1 MRLKRWTPRRELSDR
16 EAMVMRRLIKTRKL
30 FAFLRTHRHD
40 LFDEAF
46 QADLEAMYRQT
57 GAGKP
62 ATAPAVLA
70 MAVLLQAYVQASDAE
85 AVELTVVDLRWQL
98 VLDCVGS
105 RHALFA
111 QSTLVEFRA
120 RMIRTGMDRRL
131 LERTVELAKT
141 TGAFDSK
148 KLPKTLSLAV
158 DSSPLEGAGRVED
171 TINLLAHAA
180 RKLLTAAAALV
191 ARPAPDVAREAGIP
205 LLMASSPKRALD
217 IDWND
222 AQQKAGAVAEV
233 VRQIDCLERWVR
245 RTIAGEQ
252 CAVPPLSQALATL
265 DQIRRQDLEP
275 DPSGTGGTRIRKGV
289 AVDRRISIED
299 AEMRH
304 GRKSKSKR
312 FNGYKRHVATELET
326 RLVLACA
333 ITPANAPEADAAP
346 ALLEDLERDGRPIA
360 ELSIDRGYITSALVS
375 DVQAGGGE
383 VWCKPWMARNAPG
396 LFTKAAFKID
406 MRALTITCPAGEVEP
421 IATGDVVE
429 FDPEVCG
436 GCAMR
441 KNCTMAAPE
450 HGRTISIGEDE
461 RLQHRLRKLVA
472 TRSGRAR
479 LRQRTGVEH
488 RLAHVSQRQGN
499 RARYRGTRKN
509 LFDLRRTAAIQ
520 NLETI
525 HRNLNSVPVAVAA

>member
-1 MRLKRWTPRRELSDR
+1 
-16 EAMVMRRLIKTRKL
+16 MRRLVKTRKL
-30 FAFLRTHRHD
+30 FAFLRTHRHE

-46 QADLEAMYRQT
+46 QAELGAMYRQT

-62 ATAPAVLA
+62 AIAPAVLA
-70 MAVLLQAYVQASDAE
+70 MVVLLQAYVQASDAE

-98 VLDCVGS
+98 VLDCLGS
-105 RHALFA
+105 KHALFA

-120 RMIRTGMDRRL
+120 RLIAAGMDRRL

-180 RKLLTAAAALV
+180 RKLLTVAAALV
-191 ARPAPDVAREAGIP
+191 SRPAQDVAREAGIP
-205 LLMASSPKRALD
+205 LLAASSPKRALD

-222 AQQKAGAVAEV
+222 AQQKAGAVGEV
-233 VRQIDCLERWVR
+233 VRQIDSLERWVR

-252 CAVPPLSQALATL
+252 CAVPPLSEALATL
-265 DQIRRQDLEP
+265 DQIRSQDLEP
-275 DPSGTGGTRIRKGV
+275 DPSGTGGTRIRTGV

-312 FNGYKRHVATELET
+312 FNGYKRHVATEMGT

-346 ALLEDLERDGRPIA
+346 ALLTDLARDGRPIA
-360 ELSIDRGYITSALVS
+360 ELSIDRGYITSALVREVHAS
-375 DVQAGGGE
+375 GGE
-383 VWCKPWMARNAPG
+383 VLCKPWAARNAPG

-406 MRALTITCPAGEVEP
+406 MRARTITCPAGEVEQIEP
-421 IATGDVVE
+421 GEVVE
-429 FDPEVCG
+429 FDPDVCG
-436 GCAMR
+436 GCALR
-441 KNCTMAAPE
+441 KHCTLAALE
-450 HGRTISIGEDE
+450 HGRTINIGEDE
-461 RLQHRLRKLVA
+461 RLQHQLRKKQA

-479 LRQRTGVEH
+479 LRQRTSVEH
-488 RLAHVSQRQGN
+488 GLAHVSQRQGN
-499 RARYRGTRKN
+499 RARYRGVRKN
-509 LFDLRRTAAIQ
+509 LFDLRRTTAIQ

-525 HRNLNSVPVAVAA
+525 HRTLNSAPLALAA

>member
-1 MRLKRWTPRRELSDR
+1 MRLKRWSPGRELSDR
-16 EAMVMRRLIKTRKL
+16 EEMVMKRLVKTRKL
-30 FAFLRTHRHD
+30 FAFLRTHRHE

-46 QADLEAMYRQT
+46 QVELEAMYRQS

-62 ATAPAVLA
+62 ATPPAVLA
-70 MAVLLQAYVQASDAE
+70 MAVLLQAYMQASDAE

-98 VLDCVGS
+98 VLDCMDS
-105 RHALFA
+105 RRSLFA

-131 LERTVELAKT
+131 LERTVELAKS

-148 KLPKTLSLAV
+148 KLPRTLHLAV

-191 ARPAPDVAREAGIP
+191 SRSAQDVAHEAGIP
-205 LLMASSPKRALD
+205 LLLASSPKRALD

-222 AQQKAGAVAEV
+222 AQQKAGAVGEV

-245 RTIAGEQ
+245 RTIAGEL
-252 CAVPPLSQALATL
+252 CAEPPLSEALATL
-265 DQIRRQDLEP
+265 EQIRSQDLEP
-275 DPSGTGGTRIRKGV
+275 DPGGTGGIRIRKGV

-312 FNGYKRHVATELET
+312 FNGYKRHIATQLET

-346 ALLEDLERDGRPIA
+346 ALLQDLERDGRPIT
-360 ELSIDRGYITSALVS
+360 ELSIDRGYITSELVS
-375 DVQAGGGE
+375 DVQASGGE
-383 VWCKPWMARNAPG
+383 VLCKPWAARNAPG
-396 LFTKAAFKID
+396 LFTKADFKID
-406 MRALTITCPAGEVEP
+406 MRALTITCPAGEVEQ
-421 IATGDVVE
+421 IETGEVVE
-429 FDPEVCG
+429 FDPDVCG

-441 KNCTMAAPE
+441 KNCTLAAVE
-450 HGRTISIGEDE
+450 HGRTINIGEDE
-461 RLQHRLRKLVA
+461 RLQHQLRKKQA
-472 TRSGRAR
+472 TRSGRER
-479 LRQRTGVEH
+479 LRQRTSVEH
-488 RLAHVSQRQGN
+488 SLAHVSQRQGN
-499 RARYRGTRKN
+499 RARYCGARKN

-525 HRNLNSVPVAVAA
+525 HRNLSALPVALAA

>member
-1 MRLKRWTPRRELSDR
+1 MRLKRWSPRRELSER
-16 EAMVMRRLIKTRKL
+16 EEMVMKRLVKTRKL

-40 LFDEAF
+40 LFEEAF
-46 QADLEAMYRQT
+46 QAELEAMYRQS

-62 ATAPAVLA
+62 AIPPAVLA
-70 MAVLLQAYVQASDAE
+70 MVVLLQAYVQASDAE
-85 AVELTVVDLRWQL
+85 AVELTVVDSRWQL

-105 RHALFA
+105 QRALFA
-111 QSTLVEFRA
+111 QSTLVEFRS
-120 RMIRTGMDRRL
+120 RLIRTGMDRRL
-131 LERTVELAKT
+131 LERTVALAKT
-141 TGAFDSK
+141 TGAFDAK
-148 KLPKTLSLAV
+148 KLPKTLRLAV

-180 RKLLTAAAALV
+180 RKLVTAAAALV
-191 ARPAPDVAREAGIP
+191 SRSVEDVAREAGIP
-205 LLMASSPKRALD
+205 VLVASSPKRALD
-217 IDWND
+217 LDWSD
-222 AQQKAGAVAEV
+222 AQQRAGAVGEV

-245 RTIAGEQ
+245 RTITAEQ
-252 CAVPPLSQALATL
+252 CAVPPLSEALATL
-265 DQIRRQDLEP
+265 DQIRSQDLEP
-275 DPSGTGGTRIRKGV
+275 DPGGTGGTRIRKGV
-289 AVDRRISIED
+289 AVDRRVSIED

-326 RLVLACA
+326 KLVLACA

-360 ELSIDRGYITSALVS
+360 ELFIDRGYICSALVR

-383 VWCKPWMARNAPG
+383 VLCKPWIARNAPG
-396 LFTKAAFKID
+396 LFTKADFKID
-406 MRALTITCPAGEVEP
+406 MRALTITCPAGQVEQ
-421 IATGDVVE
+421 IETGTVVE
-429 FDPEVCG
+429 FDPDICG
-436 GCAMR
+436 GCALR
-441 KNCTMAAPE
+441 QGCTMAGPE

-461 RLQHRLRKLVA
+461 RLQHRLRKLFA
-472 TRSGRAR
+472 TRSGRER

-488 RLAHVSQRQGN
+488 RLAHVSQRQGH
-499 RARYRGTRKN
+499 RARYLGARKN

-525 HRNLNSVPVAVAA
+525 HRNLNSLALAMAA

>member
-1 MRLKRWTPRRELSDR
+1 MGLKRWNPGRELSDR
-16 EAMVMRRLIKTRKL
+16 EEMVMRRLVRTRKL

-46 QADLEAMYRQT
+46 QAELEAMYRQT

-62 ATAPAVLA
+62 AIAPAVLA

-98 VLDCVGS
+98 VLDCLGS
-105 RHALFA
+105 QHSLFG
-111 QSTLVEFRA
+111 QSTLVEFRSRLIA
-120 RMIRTGMDRRL
+120 AGLDRRL

-148 KLPKTLSLAV
+148 KIPKTLSLAV
-158 DSSPLEGAGRVED
+158 DSSPLVGAGRVED

-191 ARPAPDVAREAGIP
+191 SRSAKDVAREAGIP
-205 LLMASSPKRALD
+205 LLVASSPKRALD

-222 AQQKAGAVAEV
+222 AQQKADAVGEV

-252 CAVPPLSQALATL
+252 CSAPPLSEALATL
-265 DQIRRQDLEP
+265 DQIRSQDLEP
-275 DPSGTGGTRIRKGV
+275 DPGGTGGTRIRKGV

-312 FNGYKRHVATELET
+312 FNGYKRHVATELAT

-333 ITPANAPEADAAP
+333 ITPANVPEADAAP
-346 ALLEDLERDGRPIA
+346 ALLEDLERDGRPVT
-360 ELSIDRGYITSALVS
+360 ELFIDRGYITSDLVS

-383 VWCKPWMARNAPG
+383 ILCKPWMARNAPG
-396 LFTKAAFKID
+396 LFTKADFKID
-406 MRALTITCPAGEVEP
+406 MRALTITCPSGEVEQ
-421 IATGDVVE
+421 IETGEVVE
-429 FDPEVCG
+429 FDPDVCG

-441 KNCTMAAPE
+441 KSCTMAGPE
-450 HGRTISIGEDE
+450 HGRTISIGQDE
-461 RLQHRLRKLVA
+461 HLQHRLRKLLG
-472 TRSGRAR
+472 TRSGRER

-499 RARYRGTRKN
+499 RARYLGSRKN

-525 HRNLNSVPVAVAA
+525 HRNLNSVPAAVVA